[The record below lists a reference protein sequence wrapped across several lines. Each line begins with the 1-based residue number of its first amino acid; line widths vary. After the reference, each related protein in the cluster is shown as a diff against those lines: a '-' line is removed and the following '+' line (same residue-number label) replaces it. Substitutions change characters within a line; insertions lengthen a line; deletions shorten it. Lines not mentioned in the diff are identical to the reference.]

1 MEIKKVKKV
10 KENEDRGGKEVLS
23 TKAKIFRWII
33 SILLILYTSIA
44 IFVVVVTLMDSL
56 KTRSDLLSSFIAL
69 PKSLTLDAY
78 RTVLFENDFI
88 LYFKNS
94 LILTVGGTAGCIL
107 ISAMMA
113 YGIARYEFKGKN
125 LLSSY
130 LLLGMMVP
138 IQVTILPTFLML
150 KKMGLLNRI
159 AGVLFLYIAGI
170 SMSCVVFQKFF
181 KTLPRELEESARM
194 DGCHDVKVFFRI
206 IFPIAKP
213 VIVTMAL
220 IKAIGCWNDFYTPMI
235 LLGNKE
241 TTTLTLG
248 IYKYVGQFT
257 RYMGETMAA
266 VLITL
271 LPIIV
276 LYFAFSTQIMEGM
289 TSGAVKG

>member
-1 MEIKKVKKV
+1 MRVKKR
-10 KENEDRGGKEVLS
+10 KESDRSGGHEVLS
-23 TKAKIFRWII
+23 TQGKVIRWTI
-33 SILLILYTSIA
+33 SILLILYTSIS
-44 IFVVVVTLMDSL
+44 IP
-56 KTRSDLLSSFIAL
+56 SSITF
-69 PKSLTLDAY
+69 DAY
-78 RTVLFENDFI
+78 KTVLFENDFVK
-88 LYFKNS
+88 YFVNS

-107 ISAMMA
+107 LSAMMA

-138 IQVTILPTFLML
+138 VQVTILPVFLML
-150 KKMGLLNRI
+150 KRMGLLNKLT
-159 AGVLFLYIAGI
+159 GVLLLYIAGI

-194 DGCHDVKVFFRI
+194 DGCHDVKLFFKI

-220 IKAIGCWNDFYTPMI
+220 IKAISCWNDFYMPMI
-235 LLGNKE
+235 LLGNKN

-248 IYKYVGQFT
+248 IYRYVGQFT
-257 RYMGETMAA
+257 RYMSETMAA
-266 VLITL
+266 VVITL
-271 LPIIV
+271 IPILV

>member
-1 MEIKKVKKV
+1 MSAKRIK
-10 KENEDRGGKEVLS
+10 ESDRRGGNEVLS
-23 TKAKIFRWII
+23 AQGKVIRWAI

-44 IFVVVVTLMDSL
+44 IFVAAVTLMDSV
-56 KTRSDLLSSFIAL
+56 KSRPDLLKSFISI
-69 PKSLTLDAY
+69 PSSVTFDAY
-78 RTVLFENDFI
+78 KTVLFENDFVK
-88 LYFKNS
+88 YFVNS
-94 LILTVGGTAGCIL
+94 LILTAGGTVGCIL
-107 ISAMMA
+107 LSAMMA

-138 IQVTILPTFLML
+138 VQVTILPVFLML
-150 KKMGLLNRI
+150 KKMGLLNKLS
-159 AGVLFLYIAGI
+159 GVLFLYIAGI

-194 DGCHDVKVFFRI
+194 DGCHDVKLFFKI

-220 IKAIGCWNDFYTPMI
+220 IKAIGCWNDFYMPMI
-235 LLGNKE
+235 LLGNKN

-248 IYKYVGQFT
+248 IYRYVGQFT
-257 RYMGETMAA
+257 RYMSETMAA
-266 VLITL
+266 VVITL
-271 LPIIV
+271 IPILV
-276 LYFAFSTQIMEGM
+276 LYFTFSTQIMEGM

>member
-1 MEIKKVKKV
+1 MRVKKR
-10 KENEDRGGKEVLS
+10 KESDRSGGHEVLS
-23 TKAKIFRWII
+23 TQGKVIRWTI

-44 IFVVVVTLMDSL
+44 IFVAVVTLMDSM
-56 KTRSDLLSSFIAL
+56 KTRPDLLKSFISI
-69 PKSLTLDAY
+69 PSSITFDAY
-78 RTVLFENDFI
+78 KTVLFENDFVK
-88 LYFKNS
+88 YFINS

-107 ISAMMA
+107 LSAMMA

-138 IQVTILPTFLML
+138 VQVTILPVFLML
-150 KKMGLLNRI
+150 KRMGLLNKLT
-159 AGVLFLYIAGI
+159 GVLLLYIAGI
-170 SMSCVVFQKFF
+170 SMACVVFQKFF

-194 DGCHDVKVFFRI
+194 DGCHDVKLFFKI

-220 IKAIGCWNDFYTPMI
+220 IKAISCWNDFYMPMI
-235 LLGNKE
+235 LLGNKN

-248 IYKYVGQFT
+248 IYRYVGQFT
-257 RYMGETMAA
+257 RYMSETMAA
-266 VLITL
+266 VVITL
-271 LPIIV
+271 IPILV

>member
-1 MEIKKVKKV
+1 
-10 KENEDRGGKEVLS
+10 
-23 TKAKIFRWII
+23 
-33 SILLILYTSIA
+33 
-44 IFVVVVTLMDSL
+44 
-56 KTRSDLLSSFIAL
+56 
-69 PKSLTLDAY
+69 
-78 RTVLFENDFI
+78 LFENDFVK
-88 LYFKNS
+88 YFINS

-107 ISAMMA
+107 LSAMMA

-138 IQVTILPTFLML
+138 VQVTILPVFLML
-150 KKMGLLNRI
+150 KRMGLLNKLT
-159 AGVLFLYIAGI
+159 GVLLLYIAGI

-194 DGCHDVKVFFRI
+194 DGCHDVKLFFKI

-220 IKAIGCWNDFYTPMI
+220 IKAISCWNDFYMPMI
-235 LLGNKE
+235 LLGNKN

-248 IYKYVGQFT
+248 IYRYVGQFT
-257 RYMGETMAA
+257 RYMSETMAA
-266 VLITL
+266 VVITL
-271 LPIIV
+271 IPILV

>member
-1 MEIKKVKKV
+1 MRVKKR
-10 KENEDRGGKEVLS
+10 KESDRSGGHEVLS
-23 TKAKIFRWII
+23 TQGKVIRWTI

-44 IFVVVVTLMDSL
+44 IFVAVVTLMDSM
-56 KTRSDLLSSFIAL
+56 KTRPDLLKSFISI
-69 PKSLTLDAY
+69 PSSITFDAY
-78 RTVLFENDFI
+78 KTVLFENDFVK
-88 LYFKNS
+88 YFINS

-107 ISAMMA
+107 LSAMMA
-113 YGIARYEFKGKN
+113 YGIARYEFKCKN

-138 IQVTILPTFLML
+138 VQVTILPVFLML
-150 KKMGLLNRI
+150 KRMGLLNKLT
-159 AGVLFLYIAGI
+159 GVLLLYIAGI

-194 DGCHDVKVFFRI
+194 DGCHDVKLFFKI

-220 IKAIGCWNDFYTPMI
+220 IKAISCWNDFYMPMI
-235 LLGNKE
+235 LLGNKN

-248 IYKYVGQFT
+248 IYRYVGQFT
-257 RYMGETMAA
+257 RYMSETMAA
-266 VLITL
+266 VVITL
-271 LPIIV
+271 IPILV

>member
-1 MEIKKVKKV
+1 MSAKRIK
-10 KENEDRGGKEVLS
+10 ESDRRGGNEVLS
-23 TKAKIFRWII
+23 AQGKVIRWAI

-44 IFVVVVTLMDSL
+44 IFVAAVTLMDSV
-56 KTRSDLLSSFIAL
+56 KSRSDLLKSFISI
-69 PKSLTLDAY
+69 PSSVTFEAY
-78 RTVLFENDFI
+78 KTVLFENDFVK
-88 LYFKNS
+88 YFVNS
-94 LILTVGGTAGCIL
+94 LILTTGGTVGCIL
-107 ISAMMA
+107 LSAMMA

-138 IQVTILPTFLML
+138 VQVTILPVFLML
-150 KKMGLLNRI
+150 KKMGLLNKLS
-159 AGVLFLYIAGI
+159 GVLFLYIAGI

-194 DGCHDVKVFFRI
+194 DGCHDVKLFFKI

-220 IKAIGCWNDFYTPMI
+220 IKAIGCWNDFYMPMI
-235 LLGNKE
+235 LLGNKN

-248 IYKYVGQFT
+248 IYRYVGQFT
-257 RYMGETMAA
+257 RYMSETMAA
-266 VLITL
+266 VVITL
-271 LPIIV
+271 IPILV
-276 LYFAFSTQIMEGM
+276 LYFSFSTQIMEGM

>member
-1 MEIKKVKKV
+1 MSAKRIK
-10 KENEDRGGKEVLS
+10 ESDRRGGNEVLS
-23 TKAKIFRWII
+23 AQGKVIRWAI

-44 IFVVVVTLMDSL
+44 IFVAAVTLMDSV
-56 KTRSDLLSSFIAL
+56 KSRSDLLKSFISI
-69 PKSLTLDAY
+69 PSSVTFEAY
-78 RTVLFENDFI
+78 KTVLFENDFVK
-88 LYFKNS
+88 YFVNS
-94 LILTVGGTAGCIL
+94 LILTTGGTVGCIL
-107 ISAMMA
+107 LSSMMA

-138 IQVTILPTFLML
+138 VQVTILPVFLML
-150 KKMGLLNRI
+150 KKMGLLNKLS
-159 AGVLFLYIAGI
+159 GVLFLYIAGI

-194 DGCHDVKVFFRI
+194 DGCHDVKLFFKI

-220 IKAIGCWNDFYTPMI
+220 IKAIGCWNDFYMPMI
-235 LLGNKE
+235 LLGNKN

-248 IYKYVGQFT
+248 IYRYVGQFT
-257 RYMGETMAA
+257 RYMSETMAA
-266 VLITL
+266 VVITL
-271 LPIIV
+271 IPILV
-276 LYFAFSTQIMEGM
+276 LYFSFSTQIMEGM

>member
-1 MEIKKVKKV
+1 MSAKRIK
-10 KENEDRGGKEVLS
+10 ESDRRGGNEVLS
-23 TKAKIFRWII
+23 AQGKVIRWAI

-44 IFVVVVTLMDSL
+44 IFVAAVTLIDSV
-56 KTRSDLLSSFIAL
+56 KSRPDLLKSFISI
-69 PKSLTLDAY
+69 PSSVTFDAY
-78 RTVLFENDFI
+78 KTVLFENDFVK
-88 LYFKNS
+88 YFVNS
-94 LILTVGGTAGCIL
+94 LILTAGGTVGCIL
-107 ISAMMA
+107 LSAMMA

-138 IQVTILPTFLML
+138 VQVTILPVFLML
-150 KKMGLLNRI
+150 KKMGLLNKLS
-159 AGVLFLYIAGI
+159 GVLFLYIAGI

-194 DGCHDVKVFFRI
+194 DGCHDVKLFFKI

-220 IKAIGCWNDFYTPMI
+220 IKAIGCWNDFYMPMI
-235 LLGNKE
+235 LLGNKN

-248 IYKYVGQFT
+248 IYRYVGQFT
-257 RYMGETMAA
+257 RYMSETMAA
-266 VLITL
+266 VVITL
-271 LPIIV
+271 IPILV
-276 LYFAFSTQIMEGM
+276 LYFTFSTQIMEGM

>member
-1 MEIKKVKKV
+1 MRVKKR
-10 KENEDRGGKEVLS
+10 KESDRSGGHEVLS
-23 TKAKIFRWII
+23 TQGKVIRWTI

-44 IFVVVVTLMDSL
+44 IFVAVVTLMYYM
-56 KTRSDLLSSFIAL
+56 KTRPDLLKSFISI
-69 PKSLTLDAY
+69 PSSITFDAY
-78 RTVLFENDFI
+78 KTVLFENDFVK
-88 LYFKNS
+88 YFIHS

-107 ISAMMA
+107 LSAMMA

-138 IQVTILPTFLML
+138 VQVTILPVFLML
-150 KKMGLLNRI
+150 KRMGLLNKLT
-159 AGVLFLYIAGI
+159 GVLLLYIAGI

-194 DGCHDVKVFFRI
+194 DGCHDVKLFFKI

-220 IKAIGCWNDFYTPMI
+220 IKAISCWNDFYMPMI
-235 LLGNKE
+235 LLGNKN

-248 IYKYVGQFT
+248 IYRYVGQFT
-257 RYMGETMAA
+257 RYMSETMAA
-266 VLITL
+266 VVITL
-271 LPIIV
+271 IPILV

>member
-1 MEIKKVKKV
+1 MRVKKR
-10 KENEDRGGKEVLS
+10 KESDRSGGHEVLS
-23 TKAKIFRWII
+23 TQGKVIRWTI

-44 IFVVVVTLMDSL
+44 IFVAVVTLMDSM
-56 KTRSDLLSSFIAL
+56 KTRPDLLKSFISIPSSIAF
-69 PKSLTLDAY
+69 DAY
-78 RTVLFENDFI
+78 KTVLFENDFVK
-88 LYFKNS
+88 YFVNS

-107 ISAMMA
+107 LSAMMA

-130 LLLGMMVP
+130 LLLGMMVTV
-138 IQVTILPTFLML
+138 QVTILPVFLML
-150 KKMGLLNRI
+150 KRMGLLNKLT
-159 AGVLFLYIAGI
+159 GVLLLYIAGI

-194 DGCHDVKVFFRI
+194 DGCHDVKLFFKI

-220 IKAIGCWNDFYTPMI
+220 IKAISCWNDFYMPMI
-235 LLGNKE
+235 LLGNKN

-248 IYKYVGQFT
+248 IYRYVGQFT
-257 RYMGETMAA
+257 RYMSETMAA
-266 VLITL
+266 VVITL
-271 LPIIV
+271 IPILV

>member
-1 MEIKKVKKV
+1 MLEKKDHVKRIQEITFEAYKK
-10 KENEDRGGKEVLS
+10 
-23 TKAKIFRWII
+23 
-33 SILLILYTSIA
+33 
-44 IFVVVVTLMDSL
+44 
-56 KTRSDLLSSFIAL
+56 
-69 PKSLTLDAY
+69 
-78 RTVLFENDFI
+78 VLFENDFI
-88 LYFKNS
+88 RYFGNS
-94 LILTVGGTAGCIL
+94 LILTVGGTAGCIIL
-107 ISAMMA
+107 SAMMA

-138 IQVTILPTFLML
+138 VQVTILPVFLML
-150 KKMGLLNRI
+150 KKMGLLNKL

-170 SMSCVVFQKFF
+170 SMSCIVFQKFF

-194 DGCHDVKVFFRI
+194 DGCHDVKLFFWI

-220 IKAIGCWNDFYTPMI
+220 IKAIGCWNDFYMPMI
-235 LLGNKE
+235 LLGNKN

-248 IYKYVGQFT
+248 IYRYVGQFT
-257 RYMGETMAA
+257 RYMSETMAA
-266 VLITL
+266 VIITL
-271 LPIIV
+271 IPIVV

>member
-1 MEIKKVKKV
+1 MKVKVLKDSE
-10 KENEDRGGKEVLS
+10 KRGGKEVLS
-23 TKAKIFRWII
+23 TQAKIVRGII
-33 SILLILYTSIA
+33 SALLILYTSIT
-44 IFVVVVTLMDSL
+44 IFVVVVTIMDSL
-56 KTRSDLLSSFIAL
+56 KTRSDLLSSFIAI
-69 PKSLTLDAY
+69 PKEVTFEAY
-78 RTVLFENDFI
+78 TTVLFENDF
-88 LYFKNS
+88 LLFFKNS
-94 LILTVGGTAGCIL
+94 LILTVGGTVGCIL
-107 ISAMMA
+107 LSAMMA
-113 YGIARYEFKGKN
+113 YGIARYDFKGKN

-138 IQVTILPTFLML
+138 VQVTILPVFLLL
-150 KKMGLLNRI
+150 KHMGLLNEI

-194 DGCHDVKVFFRI
+194 DGCHDLKVFFRI

-220 IKAIGCWNDFYTPMI
+220 IKAIGCWNDFYMPMI
-235 LLGNKE
+235 LLGNKD

-248 IYKYVGQFT
+248 IYRYIGQFT
-257 RYMGETMAA
+257 RYMSETMAA
-266 VLITL
+266 VMITL
-271 LPIIV
+271 IPVVI

>member
-1 MEIKKVKKV
+1 MKVKAL
-10 KENEDRGGKEVLS
+10 KESDKRGGKEVLS
-23 TKAKIFRWII
+23 TQAKIVRGII
-33 SILLILYTSIA
+33 SALLILYTSIT
-44 IFVVVVTLMDSL
+44 IFVVVVTIMDSL
-56 KTRSDLLSSFIAL
+56 KTRSDLLSSFIAI
-69 PKSLTLDAY
+69 PKEVTFEAY
-78 RTVLFENDFI
+78 TTVLFENDF
-88 LYFKNS
+88 LLFFKNS
-94 LILTVGGTAGCIL
+94 LILTVGGTVGCIL
-107 ISAMMA
+107 LSAMMA

-138 IQVTILPTFLML
+138 VQVTILPVFLLL
-150 KKMGLLNRI
+150 KHMGLLNEL

-194 DGCHDVKVFFRI
+194 DGCHDVKVFFKI

-220 IKAIGCWNDFYTPMI
+220 IKAIGCWNDFYMPMI
-235 LLGNKE
+235 LLGNKD

-248 IYKYVGQFT
+248 IYRYIGQFT
-257 RYMGETMAA
+257 RYMSETMAA
-266 VLITL
+266 VMITL
-271 LPIIV
+271 IPIII